1 MTELVKQLEGIKKAL
16 TKHAADKDAGDTCAA
31 EIKKLQGQLNAIDS
45 KRLAHTAC
53 SAATSPRTMC
63 RRGRRTRPAC
73 SRNATPSLSPS
84 TTRRKRCD
92 RKPDEAGR
100 GKT

>member
-45 KRLAHTAC
+45 KRLAHHGVFC
-53 SAATSPRTMC
+53 GDVATDNV
-63 RRGRRTRPAC
+63 PAGQAHA
-73 SRNATPSLSPS
+73 SSLLAECYALVESIHN
-84 TTRRKRCD
+84 K
-92 RKPDEAGR
+92 A
-100 GKT
+100 